1 MMLYAFILDNKER
14 FRVTEILRRAD
25 DISPE
30 FGGLLREVVKYR
42 PVGFTVRMILE
53 ELGYTCKGAAWH
65 GTVLKWNGVDYGK
78 LTAQNGNWDIAIT
91 AEKLYPNARLAH
103 TKQQLVNVIGERL
116 PLVQD
121 EMYYPD
127 VRRILLWADSLVE
140 AKPTKLRA
148 LNSCPSGRKAEDFLR
163 AVAHALQIPV
173 EIWEVQGE

>member
-1 MMLYAFILDNKER
+1 MLYAFILNNTER

-65 GTVLKWNGVDYGK
+65 GTTLKWNGAEVGT
-78 LTAQNGNWDIAIT
+78 LTAQNGAWEVVLDGAPHN
-91 AEKLYPNARLAH
+91 R
-103 TKQQLVNVIGERL
+103 QQLVNIIGERL
-116 PLVQD
+116 PLTQD
-121 EMYYPD
+121 EMHYSD
-127 VRRILLWADSLVE
+127 VRRVLQWADGLVQ

-148 LNSCPSGRKAEDFLR
+148 LNSCPSGRKSEDFLR
-163 AVAHALQIPV
+163 AVALALNIDI
-173 EIWEVQGE
+173 EIWEVKEKCIL